1 MFYPDGF
8 LVSVAVSGLTE
19 ENRKFMLEQKQEAGR
34 GLPVIDKSA
43 DALRVSVRSH
53 MCHGNMANEALTMSL
68 YMNNE
73 NKDSIVFKGGGAKS
87 CLFQTAHKLRH
98 RIRQRRIISDKDH
111 VKLL

>member
-19 ENRKFMLEQKQEAGR
+19 ENRKFRLEQKQEAGR

-43 DALRVSVRSH
+43 DV
-53 MCHGNMANEALTMSL
+53 CHGNMANEALTMSL

-73 NKDSIVFKGGGAKS
+73 NKDYSIVFKGEELKAA
-87 CLFQTAHKLRH
+87 CF
-98 RIRQRRIISDKDH
+98 RQHTS
-111 VKLL
+111 

>member
-19 ENRKFMLEQKQEAGR
+19 ENRKFRLEQKQEAGR

-43 DALRVSVRSH
+43 DV
-53 MCHGNMANEALTMSL
+53 CHGNMANEALTMSL

-73 NKDSIVFKGGGAKS
+73 NKDYSIVFKGGGAKS
-87 CLFQTAHKLRH
+87 CLFQTAHELRH